1 MPRRATNLKKKLIY
15 QGILIIKDNGLS
27 DLSLREVTSKCGVS
41 HSSVYRYFPHKDDYI
56 NAVLYEI
63 SNCFGN
69 YLIKDTESI
78 ENPKIRLEFM
88 GMNFVNFA
96 QNEPNLF
103 NTLFLNNQSK
113 TINFNEEKDFKFLA
127 YQKFVMTI
135 QEIAGRK
142 NINNMVIHLWSY
154 IMGLAVLTANND
166 LKISNLLIKDN
177 IHQMV
182 EIYFSNR
189 REEE

>member
-1 MPRRATNLKKKLIY
+1 MPRRATNLKKRLIY

-27 DLSLREVTSKCGVS
+27 DLSLREVTSKCDVS
-41 HSSVYRYFPHKDDYI
+41 HSSVYRYFPHKKDYI

-63 SNCFGN
+63 SNYFGN

-103 NTLFLNNQSK
+103 NTLFLSNQSK
-113 TINFNEEKDFKFLA
+113 TINFNEEKDFRFLA
-127 YQKFVMTI
+127 YQKFVMTV
-135 QEIAGRK
+135 QEIVGRK
-142 NINNMVIHLWSY
+142 EIDNTIIHLWSY
-154 IMGLAVLTANND
+154 IMGLAVLTANHD
-166 LKISNLLIKDN
+166 LRINNLLVKDN
-177 IHQMV
+177 IQQMI
-182 EIYFSNR
+182 EIYFSDR
-189 REEE
+189 REKK